1 MENISPE
8 EDSILQDA
16 MHNSGF
22 SVVSINALHEALTKM
37 EEYLMYHTGLN
48 KQELS
53 DNLVRL
59 QNLVGEE
66 ESNELELEDI
76 VKWLKAF

>member
-22 SVVSINALHEALTKM
+22 SVVSINALHEALIKM

-53 DNLVRL
+53 DKLVRL

>member
-53 DNLVRL
+53 DKLVRL
-59 QNLVGEE
+59 QDLVGEE

>member
-16 MHNSGF
+16 MQNSGF
-22 SVVSINALHEALTKM
+22 SVVSINALYEALNKM
-37 EEYLMYHTGLN
+37 EDYLMYHTGLN

-53 DNLVRL
+53 DKLVRL
-59 QNLVGEE
+59 QDLVGEE

>member
-1 MENISPE
+1 
-8 EDSILQDA
+8 
-16 MHNSGF
+16 
-22 SVVSINALHEALTKM
+22 M

-53 DNLVRL
+53 DKLVRL

>member
-1 MENISPE
+1 MENISSE
-8 EDSILQDA
+8 EDPIFRDA
-16 MHNSGF
+16 MQNSGF
-22 SVVSINALHEALTKM
+22 SVVSINALYEALNKM
-37 EEYLMYHTGLN
+37 EDYLMYHTGLN

-53 DNLVRL
+53 DKLVRL

>member
-1 MENISPE
+1 MDNLPSED
-8 EDSILQDA
+8 DSILKDA
-16 MHNSGF
+16 MQNSGF
-22 SVVSINALHEALTKM
+22 SVVSINALYEALNKM
-37 EEYLMYHTGLN
+37 EDYLMYHTGLN

-53 DNLVRL
+53 DKLVRL
-59 QNLVGEE
+59 QDLVGEE